1 MKEPPTNQPMDFI
14 LAYIYKEKRYDC
26 SHSETVQRNRQMFQM
41 KKGSKVVKNL
51 EM

>member
-1 MKEPPTNQPMDFI
+1 MD
-14 LAYIYKEKRYDC
+14 YIYKEKTTVDKY
-26 SHSETVQRNRQMFQM
+26 SQTVQKKKNRQMFQV